1 MRTHHNHQT
10 ATADGQNKAEVGAVE
25 EEEDGK
31 HTIWT
36 IMRDLGTKLPEQVRD
51 EGNDRQ
57 FFP

>member
-1 MRTHHNHQT
+1 
-10 ATADGQNKAEVGAVE
+10 VE

-51 EGNDRQ
+51 EGNDS
-57 FFP
+57 